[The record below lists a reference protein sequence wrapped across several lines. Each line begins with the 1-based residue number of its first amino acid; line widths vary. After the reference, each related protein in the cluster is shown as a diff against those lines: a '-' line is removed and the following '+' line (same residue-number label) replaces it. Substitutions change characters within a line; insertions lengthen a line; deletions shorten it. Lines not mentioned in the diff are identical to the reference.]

1 MTLTRRLLAPPLVA
15 ATALLA
21 IVVPG
26 ALGAQTT
33 PTAASATAAPATAAV
48 TTTSPTGAT
57 QTLSATV
64 TSCHNDPLPAN
75 RYAIFASQM
84 TSVTGTL
91 TMAVNFQLQERK
103 GTAVA
108 FLPVSAPGFG
118 AWVSS
123 APGVGIYTYDH
134 EVTALPAPAA
144 FRVSVRARWFDRH
157 HHVIHREALLSP
169 VCVQPLITPNL
180 AIGTLTRAAG
190 TQAATLT
197 YSVVTVPGVAEHR
210 RGPAAERRRDRPRG
224 GCEAGRAVHRP
235 ALRRGHH
242 AERVGGSRECRDRA
256 GQPGAHEDLPLCQV
270 GLAWHSA
277 PVSRRF
283 RPATLC
289 RR

>member
-1 MTLTRRLLAPPLVA
+1 MPLTRRLLAPPLVA

-180 AIGTLTRAAG
+180 AISTLTRAAG

-197 YSVVTVPGVAEHR
+197 YSVVVRNDGTAAAGPFQVSLSIAGVPLPNAGVT
-210 RGPAAERRRDRPRG
+210 
-224 GCEAGRAVHRP
+224 
-235 ALRRGHH
+235 
-242 AERVGGSRECRDRA
+242 
-256 GQPGAHEDLPLCQV
+256 
-270 GLAWHSA
+270 GLAAGAKQVVQFTGPRCVAGTTLSVSA
-277 PVSRRF
+277 D
-283 RPATLC
+283 PANAVIEPANPERTKTFPC
-289 RR
+289 VK